1 MGELNERILLV
12 LQAQKHLISLVSR
25 AAKSRH
31 RMCHVS
37 SIASASFYDAA
48 GSLSYGMIRILS
60 GPQTDESIEKCG
72 VSCRG
77 FLNSRSLSPPRAGFN
92 IQILAG
98 TYSQVP
104 HCSEY
109 PTLPYALPKACTGG
123 FTRCRAKCR

>member
-1 MGELNERILLV
+1 
-12 LQAQKHLISLVSR
+12 
-25 AAKSRH
+25 
-31 RMCHVS
+31 VS
-37 SIASASFYDAA
+37 SVASASFYDAA

-109 PTLPYALPKACTGG
+109 PTLPYALQIDGKLTLRLQPSRIAVAAKAAVAQPLLLTLLG
-123 FTRCRAKCR
+123 FKAAPAV